1 MREFR
6 HKAIIKS
13 ILGANIE
20 IEKVFI
26 LNNFGSGN
34 ILVFQLKGKK
44 VKYLLK
50 SYNEQKYIDRETKNL
65 KNINDITIF
74 NKPKYFGKYKNFYI
88 QEYIKGD
95 LFQNLI
101 KKSPNKNLE
110 KYYLSA
116 VENLTIIHTS
126 SNYVKDK
133 RKLNRVFFPAGLK
146 KRLDI
151 AFNLIQSFG
160 FIFYKEAVGEINEKW
175 IKAIKKIKIE
185 KLIND
190 LKIEKSDYFL
200 GHGDYKPNNII
211 FTKDKKIFIID
222 WLGMSKAQPWYD
234 LAYLLALLDLNKRFQ
249 FFEIYFNIM
258 REKGYLLKMSKVKAK
273 RLFKSGIIFQEII
286 RAKSNA
292 HLIKKGKTQ
301 KELCHIKE
309 FKNALDGLLNILE
322 YKI

>member
-88 QEYIKGD
+88 QEYIEGD
-95 LFQNLI
+95 LFRNLLD
-101 KKSPNKNLE
+101 SLPDKNLE

-116 VENLTIIHTS
+116 VKNLVIIHTAS
-126 SNYVKDK
+126 DYVKDK
-133 RKLNRVFFPAGLK
+133 RKLNRMFFSAPLRK
-146 KRLDI
+146 QLNNF
-151 AFNLIQSFG
+151 FNKIQNVG
-160 FIFYKEAVGEINEKW
+160 FISYKDAVGEINEKW
-175 IKAIKKIKIE
+175 IQAMKKVKIE

-190 LKIEKSDYFL
+190 LKVEKSDYFL

-211 FTKDKKIFIID
+211 FTKDKKIFVID

-249 FFEIYFNIM
+249 FFEIYFNTM
-258 REKGYLLKMSKVKAK
+258 REKGYLLKMTKIKAK
-273 RLFKSGIIFQEII
+273 KLFKSGIIFQEIT
-286 RAKSNA
+286 RTKSNA
-292 HLIKKGKTQ
+292 HLIEKGKTQ
-301 KELCHIKE
+301 KELHHIEE